1 MKERFLSITLTIALV
16 LSTLVGT
23 FVTADA
29 ETTTGSTAV
38 THRKKAVTVLD
49 FEKSKPGQNS
59 SGGPAIA
66 EDGQAY
72 KIEAYGNG
80 KDALSVHSSADE
92 QGETGFPKDA
102 TAILS
107 FDSYNSIDE
116 NKLKPIKD
124 NWFGYNECSLE
135 TDPLNVYS
143 GSGKSLKFSW
153 NDGQVPRLRH
163 DGFFNKSG
171 NTIGLWIKSETAFNA
186 TIAFSEAWGAARQV
200 VVPIAVGENIIKL
213 KYTDFEG
220 YTGGSI
226 CQFRIDAPVNGPAGT
241 IWIDQLCTF
250 TENAAEGSSFVY
262 GGEGQSLHYH
272 TDKANSGYNGIKF
285 NFTKIP
291 LTDKNGNKWG
301 KDSTICIWLNSQRSV
316 PVFFSAQDSEQ
327 WHGGAAT
334 WWKTDEMTIPAGI
347 SVLRIPVSRFNTVK
361 TQGTREDL
369 WDYLGSLNIEFPWAA
384 DNSAYDLYI
393 DQIAVEY
400 PTIGDANDDESI
412 DLKDLVTIKKKLAS
426 ATAPEIIKAI
436 DVNGDGLFDGNDLV
450 TFRKYLLGAGS
461 LADRPLPDGYTFLEP
476 VTPKAG
482 YSELLSVLPNG
493 DDKDIPGVNISGNS
507 AKTTLFDTS
516 LKITMGDLSTFFSE
530 ERTINYYVSWNT
542 ALGKGSPVNI
552 GDAVENGYFEFWV
565 KTSASTDLRLIAVGE
580 GWYPLA
586 TLDFTTSDSNE
597 WQKITLPVAEFK
609 DGGRAMH
616 YNNMPAVKIA
626 AVSEDTFITDGESL
640 ELGRLTFFCPT
651 EDIGSSGA
659 GAAFPISEDK
669 LTTYNGENFLVTST
683 IDSAWSPTLKSSYNA
698 VAKDDPNYA
707 KFKNIMTV
715 KLTTAAD
722 GFEATIEEAKDKYG
736 RVHPVNLNDYIKTG
750 TLRTYIKVEKTT
762 ELQVSLRNGYA
773 HASNKYPITKTVTV
787 DPQNAVDG
795 YVELQIPIKDFYDIA
810 VKDNIPFRF
819 DKFDSIF
826 IKPIGTFSEADE
838 LTYSNIEVW
847 AKGAPAPSP
856 VDNTASYACSYNSEI
871 ALIDANNVMPAAT
884 AVKVFHNTADTPALT
899 SALRKW
905 SASAQIVDN
914 YCINAVSVEDTVRVI
929 APNGNVKI
937 SVPLSYLYENGAIS
951 AASMGNLKAAFYSGG
966 AFKNAALTIDGE
978 KMLIETSILGDLVF
992 FTGNGGADGTPA
1004 ANNISVRLVSDHPG
1018 VPGYAAVYE
1027 TKIYNGE
1034 EELTSG
1040 YSLSSDNSNV
1050 VISGN
1055 TVTLPAEFKDNTE
1068 LDGVKIYATV
1078 NGQTAFY
1085 PLMIKKWTLTLQ
1097 DDFDGDKL
1105 NNEIWSNSSD
1115 SADCI
1120 SVNGGKL
1127 TMKITADENKEKR
1140 EPYITTRNKFSQQY
1154 GCFTARMLMPKTTET
1169 SVSAFWLLPSNYNN
1183 NWGTSYLFEGTNLSC
1198 GEVDI
1203 IEYPSNWN
1211 GEAQSALQW
1220 WNPTNISGSH
1230 SATSQKYKYDKLK
1243 NGEYIDATGIWTADA
1258 LYFYYDGILQGSI
1271 TNISATGE
1279 KACMI
1284 LSMSTWSGE
1293 FNPKAVDSL
1302 YCTVDYVKA
1311 YK

>member
-1 MKERFLSITLTIALV
+1 MKKRFLSITLSLATV

-23 FVTADA
+23 FVTAGA
-29 ETTTGSTAV
+29 EATTGSTAV

-49 FEKSKPGQNS
+49 FEKSKSGKNS
-59 SGGPAIA
+59 SGGPAIV
-66 EDGQAY
+66 EDGQNY
-72 KIEAYGNG
+72 KIEVYSNA
-80 KDALSVHSSADE
+80 KETLSVHSSADE
-92 QGETGFPKDA
+92 QDETGFPKDA
-102 TAILS
+102 KVIWTFDDYSDISKSPLRGQENYFSYDNCELDDTA
-107 FDSYNSIDE
+107 D
-116 NKLKPIKD
+116 
-124 NWFGYNECSLE
+124 
-135 TDPLNVYS
+135 NVYG
-143 GSGKSLKFSW
+143 GSGKSVKFSW
-153 NDGQVPRLRH
+153 RDKQNPRLMNNAE
-163 DGFFNKSG
+163 FTKSG
-171 NTIGLWIKSETAFNA
+171 DGIIFWLKSETAFKA
-186 TIAFSEAWGAARQV
+186 TIAFSEDWGAARQV

-220 YTGGSI
+220 YTGGRI
-226 CQFRIDAPVNGPAGT
+226 TQFRIDAPVGGPAGT
-241 IWIDQLCTF
+241 IWVDQLCTF
-250 TENAAEGSSFVY
+250 TEKTY

-272 TDKANSGYNGIKF
+272 IEEADGYRGIRF
-285 NFTKIP
+285 NFSKIP
-291 LTDKNGNKWG
+291 LTDKNGIKWG
-301 KDSTICIWLNSQRSV
+301 KDATICIWFNSQRSV
-316 PVFFSAQDSEQ
+316 PVVFSAQDSEQ
-327 WHGGAAT
+327 WHGSAAK
-334 WWKTDEMTIPAGI
+334 WWQTDTMTIPKGI
-347 SVLRIPVSRFNTVK
+347 SVLRIPVSKFNIVK

-369 WDYLGSLNIEFPWAA
+369 WDYLGSLNIEFQGFA
-384 DNSAYDLYI
+384 DKSAYDLYI

-412 DLKDLVTIKKKLAS
+412 DLRDLITIKKKLAS
-426 ATAPEIIKAI
+426 ATAPETIKAI

-450 TFRKYLLGAGS
+450 TFRKYLLGVGS
-461 LADRPLPDGYTFLEP
+461 LADKPLPDGYTFLEP

-482 YSELLSVLPNG
+482 YSELLSIVPNG
-493 DDKDIPGVNISGNS
+493 DDSGIPGVTVAGNS

-516 LKITMGDLSTFFSE
+516 LKITMGDTTQFFAE
-530 ERTINYYVSWNT
+530 ERTVNYYVSWNT

-565 KTSASTDLRLIAVGE
+565 KTPASIALRLIAVGE
-580 GWYPLA
+580 GYYPLA
-586 TLDFTTSDSNE
+586 TIDFTTTDSE
-597 WQKITLPVAEFK
+597 DWQKITLPVAEFK
-609 DGGRAMH
+609 DGGRAMQ
-616 YNNMPAVKIA
+616 YNNMPAIRIA
-626 AVSEDTFITDGESL
+626 AVSEDTFIYDEESL

-659 GAAFPISEDK
+659 GATFPISEDK
-669 LTTYNGENFLVTST
+669 LTAYEGENFLVTST
-683 IDSAWSPTLKSSYNA
+683 IDSAYSPDLKFSYNA

-715 KLTTAAD
+715 ELTTATG

-750 TLRTYIKVEKTT
+750 TLRTYIKVEETT
-762 ELQVSLRNGYA
+762 ELQISLRNGYA
-773 HASNKYPITKTVTV
+773 HAKNKYPITKTVTV
-787 DPQNAVDG
+787 DPQNAIDG

-810 VKDNIPFRF
+810 VENNIPFRF
-819 DKFDSIF
+819 DKLDSIF
-826 IKPIGTFSEADE
+826 IKPIGKFAEGDE
-838 LTYSNIEVW
+838 LTYSNIEIW

-856 VDNTASYACSYNSEI
+856 VDNTVSYACSYISEI
-871 ALIDANNVMPAAT
+871 ALIDENNVMPATT
-884 AVKVFHNTADTPALT
+884 AVKAFHNTADTAALK
-899 SALRKW
+899 SALSSW

-914 YCINAVSVEDTVRVI
+914 YCINAVSVEDTVKVI
-929 APNGNVKI
+929 APNGSVKI

-951 AASMGNLKAAFYSGG
+951 AKNVGSLKAAVYYNG
-966 AFKNAALTIDGE
+966 AFKNAAITIDGE
-978 KMLIETSILGDLVF
+978 KMLIEASVLGDLVF

-1004 ANNISVRLVSDHPG
+1004 VNNISVRLVSDHPG

-1027 TKIYNGE
+1027 TKIYNGD

-1050 VISGN
+1050 IISGN

-1068 LDGVKIYATV
+1068 LDGIKIYATV

-1105 NNEIWSNSSD
+1105 NNEIWSNSSG

-1120 SVNGGKL
+1120 TVNGGKL
-1127 TMKITADENKEKR
+1127 TMKITADDNKE
-1140 EPYITTRNKFSQQY
+1140 ECDPYITTRNKFAQQY

-1183 NWGTSYLFEGTNLSC
+1183 NWGTSYLFEGTKLSC
-1198 GEVDI
+1198 GEIDI

-1211 GEAQSALQW
+1211 GEAQSALHW
-1220 WNPTNISGSH
+1220 WNPTNISGSR
-1230 SATSQKYKYDKLK
+1230 SETTQKYKYDKLK
-1243 NGEYIDATGIWTADA
+1243 NGEYIDVTGVWTADA
-1258 LYFYYDGILQGSI
+1258 VYFYYDGILQGSV

-1293 FNPKAVDSL
+1293 FNPEAVDSL